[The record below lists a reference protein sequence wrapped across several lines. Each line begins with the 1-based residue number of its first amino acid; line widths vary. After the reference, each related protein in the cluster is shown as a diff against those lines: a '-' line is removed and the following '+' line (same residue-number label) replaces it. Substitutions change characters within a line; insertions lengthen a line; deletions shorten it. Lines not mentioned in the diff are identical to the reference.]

1 ARVVAGVP
9 AGGDKRR
16 ELVDADLA
24 ADSVELAA
32 LLELVDERDRVDRF
46 ALGVQSEGGPVNL
59 RVALAVEV
67 GGVENLADRPNRPG
81 GDHHRAEDGLL
92 GVEILRRDWGGLRGL
107 RRLGELGDLSHSGV
121 VNSGRARK

>member
-1 ARVVAGVP
+1 VAGVP

-46 ALGVQSEGGPVNL
+46 ALGVQSEGGPVDL

-67 GGVENLADRPNRPG
+67 GGVENLADRPTRPG
-81 GDHHRAEDGLL
+81 GDHHRAED
-92 GVEILRRDWGGLRGL
+92 
-107 RRLGELGDLSHSGV
+107 
-121 VNSGRARK
+121 